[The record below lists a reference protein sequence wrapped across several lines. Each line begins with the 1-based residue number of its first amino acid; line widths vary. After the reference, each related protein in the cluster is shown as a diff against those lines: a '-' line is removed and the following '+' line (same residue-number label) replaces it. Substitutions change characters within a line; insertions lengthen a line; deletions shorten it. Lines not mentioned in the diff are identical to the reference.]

1 MPRVVRPRFKILG
14 GEKIVTLEGGII
26 KTKREFIAEF
36 LRQRGVGEGAYVM
49 EMLRG
54 WKKLCEE
61 VGKSPG
67 TYETFRQAVYLM
79 KQDGII
85 ESFREEK
92 GNHYY
97 PRVYYR
103 IKTYR

>member
-1 MPRVVRPRFKILG
+1 MPPRIVRPRFKIK
-14 GEKIVTLEGGII
+14 EDRIITLEGGPI
-26 KTKREFIAEF
+26 KSKRDVITEF
-36 LRQRGVGEGAYVM
+36 LRQRGDEGAYVM
-49 EMLRG
+49 EMFRG
-54 WKKLCEE
+54 WKELCKE

-67 TYETFRQAVYLM
+67 TYETFRQAVHLM
-79 KQDGII
+79 KEDGTI
-85 ESFREEK
+85 EPFREEK